1 ASWQQAT
8 THDPRLSHSCVAP
21 NFTRLMHMRGGPR
34 ICVESSTSRLRLTFG
49 QASNMTLCAEPPQ
62 THACAWKI
70 THVTFKAHVQQ
81 SKRDLFILPCPKSHA
96 YAQNSKHMRGKLRS
110 SFKLQDP
117 RICVEDQVYA
127 WRILKNNSTFKAK
140 MKTHA

>member
-1 ASWQQAT
+1 
-8 THDPRLSHSCVAP
+8 P
-21 NFTRLMHMRGGPR
+21 NFTRPTHMRGSPR

-49 QASNMTLCAEPPQ
+49 QASNVTLWAEPPQ

-96 YAQNSKHMRGKLRS
+96 YAQNSKHMCGKLRS
-110 SFKLQDP
+110 SFKFQDP
-117 RICVEDQVYA
+117 RICIEDQVYA
-127 WRILKNNSTFKAK
+127 WRTLKNNSTFKAK